1 MAISV
6 RTATWD
12 DLEDMLRI
20 EKETM
25 PTHTYLFE
33 TQKELMDPEQGWML
47 ISFDDDKPIGIAHLY
62 RQPDG
67 AGWFEILRVTPAEQ
81 KKGAGTAMWDR
92 AIELCEEN
100 GLKSIAMYTGL
111 KNVTS
116 RKIAE
121 RKGLS
126 LRLAVKEGELSREA
140 AIASFAGSAPEA
152 AACADGAAFAAAC
165 EKFGAEEAFGGQF
178 VFNRTFYDFTP
189 ENLAWL
195 CGEGIAY
202 CGGDFAAAIGAR
214 FNKEAALQI
223 GFIAGDEDKAVE
235 LAVKLLLA
243 GPWPKLVIDVPEERT
258 DLIEKL
264 KGKGFSFIDSTII
277 TLKRVFGK

>member
-1 MAISV
+1 MAITV
-6 RTATWD
+6 RIAGRS

-25 PTHTYLFE
+25 PGHTYLYE
-33 TQKELMDPEQGWML
+33 TQNELLDPEQGWML

-67 AGWFEILRVTPAEQ
+67 AGWFEILRVTPSEQ

-92 AIELCEEN
+92 AIELCGEN

-140 AIASFAGSAPEA
+140 AIAMFSGSAPEEA
-152 AACADGAAFAAAC
+152 PCADASAFAAVCGKHGC
-165 EKFGAEEAFGGQF
+165 EKAFGGQF
-178 VFNRTFYDFTP
+178 VFNRTFYGFTP

-195 CGEGIAY
+195 CGEGMAY
-202 CGGDFAAAIGAR
+202 CGEDFAAAIGAR
-214 FNKEAALQI
+214 FNKDAALQI
-223 GFIAGDEDKAVE
+223 GFIGGDEDKAIE
-235 LAVKLLLA
+235 LAAKLLLA
-243 GPWPKLVIDVPEERT
+243 GPWPKLVIDVPEERA
-258 DLIEKL
+258 DLIAKL
-264 KGKGFSFIDSTII
+264 SSKGFKFLDSTII
-277 TLKRVFGK
+277 TLKREF